1 MNIYETQLF
10 EIAPWTQEVM
20 QVAKTLNNGSFMRG
34 RTGWIRRRIENP
46 ESIYEHSC
54 KVGLVAY
61 YLFGTDEAIAKGIVH
76 DFGEIYEPDYIPWE
90 VNSDDKREKEFA
102 VMKRL
107 KDLLPNGDF
116 LYNHWVEFEN
126 KIGIGVQINELDK
139 MCPSIQAINY
149 VSQYPNNNL
158 EEFQP
163 YAMTRVLTPELG
175 DLLSQFNIGRQT
187 SKDAYQEYF
196 NLLKKINISK

>member
-1 MNIYETQLF
+1 
-10 EIAPWTQEVM
+10 M

-90 VNSDDKREKEFA
+90 VNSDDKEK
-102 VMKRL
+102 KN
-107 KDLLPNGDF
+107 LP
-116 LYNHWVEFEN
+116 
-126 KIGIGVQINELDK
+126 
-139 MCPSIQAINY
+139 
-149 VSQYPNNNL
+149 
-158 EEFQP
+158 
-163 YAMTRVLTPELG
+163 
-175 DLLSQFNIGRQT
+175 
-187 SKDAYQEYF
+187 
-196 NLLKKINISK
+196 